1 MRGSQILEITI
12 RRSDAVAPLILL
24 LKHAILLAGGESDAA
39 TKARQVLE
47 SIQSGQLEDTTVS
60 DALAGLFHETGRK
73 GPVVLLIDDLDKAKE
88 SFREA
93 LAMGL
98 EDVTLIE
105 DPFDGEGGPS
115 VTAIVLAEAI
125 QKLGDVDLIICGE
138 VSDDGFT
145 YQVPPRLAERLKLPQ
160 ISYARQITIED
171 GQAVV
176 DKELDNSAQKVQAK
190 LPAVI
195 SVTEETNTP
204 RRPTLMEAL
213 KAKKKP
219 VHLWQV
225 DTDLGLSKDDLVQR
239 IKVEKVATKGV
250 VIHRKRELLK
260 GSSAAELANQLLD
273 LLLKETVITEG
284 GA

>member
-1 MRGSQILEITI
+1 MKI
-12 RRSDAVAPLILL
+12 VACIKYSLDVSEVQVDPATKELR
-24 LKHAILLAGGESDAA
+24 LAGVPKKVGNID
-39 TKARQVLE
+39 KNVLE
-47 SIQSGQLEDTTVS
+47 AAVSLQESYGGTVH
-60 DALAGLFHETGRK
+60 ALTF
-73 GPVVLLIDDLDKAKE
+73 GPAKAKE
-88 SFREA
+88 SFRES

-105 DPFDGEGGPS
+105 DPFDGEGGPP
-115 VTAIVLAEAI
+115 VTAVVLAEAI

-160 ISYARQITIED
+160 ISYARQIGIEA

-176 DKELDNSAQKVQAK
+176 ERELDNSAQKVQAK
-190 LPAVI
+190 LPVVI

-219 VHLWQV
+219 VHVWQV
-225 DTDLGLSKDDLVQR
+225 DTDLGLSREDLAQK
-239 IKVEKVATKGV
+239 ITVEKVGTEGV
-250 VIHRKRELLK
+250 VIHRKQELLK
-260 GSSAAELANQLLD
+260 DGSPAELANQLLD
-273 LLLKETVITEG
+273 WLLKENVITEG

>member
-1 MRGSQILEITI
+1 MKI
-12 RRSDAVAPLILL
+12 VACVKYSLDVSEVKVDPATKELR
-24 LKHAILLAGGESDAA
+24 LAGVPKKVGNID
-39 TKARQVLE
+39 KHVLE
-47 SIQSGQLEDTTVS
+47 AAVSLIETYGGTVH
-60 DALAGLFHETGRK
+60 AVTF
-73 GPVVLLIDDLDKAKE
+73 GPAKAKE
-88 SFREA
+88 SFRES

-115 VTAIVLAEAI
+115 VTALVLAEAI

-145 YQVPPRLAERLKLPQ
+145 YQVPPRMAERLKLPQ
-160 ISYARQITIED
+160 ISYARQI
-171 GQAVV
+171 AVENGHIV
-176 DKELDNSAQKVQAK
+176 VERELDNSAQKVQAK

-219 VHLWQV
+219 VYLWQV
-225 DTDLGLSKDDLVQR
+225 DTDLGLSKEDLAQKAR
-239 IKVEKVATKGV
+239 LEKVTTEGI
-250 VIHRKRELLK
+250 VIHRKQELLK
-260 GSSAAELANQLLD
+260 DGSSAELANQLLD
-273 LLLKETVITEG
+273 LLLKENVITEG